1 MNILNSNLKLK
12 SENVRTLIIKK
23 RRVIP
28 FFDYSEVFSSSEEEL
43 VDIFRNV
50 LRRGAFIQQS
60 DLLEFE
66 ENLANY
72 LGVKYAFGVANCTDG
87 LIIAMKSIG
96 IKPGDEVIFPSH
108 TFVASA
114 ASIHFSGGTPVPIE
128 CGSDHLMDITA
139 IEKAITSKTK
149 AILPVQLNGRT
160 CNMDAIQKI
169 ANKYGL
175 KIIEDSAQALGAK
188 FKNRSAGSFGD
199 VAAFSFYP
207 AKTLGCFGD
216 GGAIVTSDDQ
226 IAKKIIALRDHGR
239 DEFGDVSGWGLNSRL
254 DNLQAAILNFNFKKY
269 ENTIARRREIAFLYN
284 KHLSV
289 LPNLKLPPAPDS
301 DPDYFDIYQNYEVE
315 SSQRDELR
323 EYLDQ
328 AGVKTILQWGGKAVH
343 QFEKLKLNYELPATE
358 KTLKESFLL
367 PINTMIT
374 DFDVKYICE
383 KIIEFYNH

>member
-1 MNILNSNLKLK
+1 MNIMNSNLKLK
-12 SENVRTLIIKK
+12 SENVRTLVIKK
-23 RRVIP
+23 RKVIP
-28 FFDYSEVFSSSEEEL
+28 FFNYSEVFSSSEEEL
-43 VDIFRNV
+43 VEVFRNV

-66 ENLANY
+66 ENLAAF

-96 IKPGDEVIFPSH
+96 IQPGDEVIFPSH

-114 ASIHFSGGTPVPIE
+114 ASIYFVGGTPIPVEIGP
-128 CGSDHLMDITA
+128 DHLMDVSK
-139 IEKAITSKTK
+139 IENAITSKTR

-169 ANKYGL
+169 ADKYGL
-175 KIIEDSAQALGAK
+175 KIVEDAAQALGAK

-199 VAAFSFYP
+199 AASFSFYP

-216 GGAIVTSDDQ
+216 GGAIVTSNDE
-226 IAKKIIALRDHGR
+226 IAEKILKLRDHGR
-239 DEFGDVSGWGLNSRL
+239 DENGEVTGWGLNSRL
-254 DNLQAAILNFNFKKY
+254 DNLQAAILNFNFSQYK
-269 ENTIARRREIAFLYN
+269 ETIARRREIAGLYN
-284 KHLSV
+284 EFLQG

-301 DPDYFDIYQNYEVE
+301 DLDYYDIYQNYEVE
-315 SSQRDELR
+315 TSARDELR
-323 EYLDQ
+323 EYLDT
-328 AGVKTILQWGGKAVH
+328 AGIKTILQWGGKAVH
-343 QFEKLKLNYELPATE
+343 QFEKLGLNYELPKTE
-358 KTLKESFLL
+358 QTLKKSFLL

-374 DFDVKYICE
+374 DNDVKYICE